1 MKPTALTGKA
11 RDVVMQEL
19 EAHHKAGFGRGVS
32 YYRKFYDRGRDALNV
47 KNGILALNRNGGYI
61 TLRGLYKYRKLLSD
75 EVIELALDQL
85 SHAKCSDVEISDWRD
100 NWLGL
105 ADKPLVE
112 KVRRQ
117 YSREYYLL
125 RAMQLDEEK
134 RKEIENEI

>member
-11 RDVVMQEL
+11 RDVVMKEL
-19 EAHHKAGFGRGVS
+19 EAHHKEAFGRGLS

-47 KNGILALNRNGGYI
+47 RNGILALHRKGGYI

-75 EVIELALDQL
+75 EAIELALDQL
-85 SHAKCSDVEISDWRD
+85 SHANCSDAEIIDWRD
-100 NWLGL
+100 SWLGM

-134 RKEIENEI
+134 RKEDDE